1 MLNRGGDSM
10 DGFVNLEDAVE
21 AESKSQLDSI
31 ERLASVSAF
40 TLLIAA
46 TWLAWPALQS
56 AMDGG
61 PLITGLG
68 YPLIILA
75 WGIFV
80 QDLGVLD
87 KKGRSRVGAAATISW
102 LPISVIAISQLEGDI
117 SQMVGMGLLL
127 IVSLALFRV
136 SRTILQGGFAVMKFR
151 ALMGLL
157 GCVLA
162 ASLLSTSSFDD
173 NSSFV
178 QIAFFGIGVVL
189 TGADWFGNDDQRAMR
204 KEFDIRLN
212 ALENYM
218 LLLKS
223 QGSAVDQAASLVM
236 TAREEGHRDPSWG
249 MRLLDEAEEDIE
261 RSLSLAGD
269 VEAIKADSLDAVNQA
284 EEIAPIV
291 KRPRKAWDMGQR
303 EVELGSL
310 REGESLF
317 REAKKRANEIIEWW
331 GKAETAISE
340 GSLLLAE
347 SEHAPESL
355 EELLADARKKL
366 YAEKPMKAYEFAMV
380 IPDQLAA
387 SGDALEIAE
396 DSVKKAARQ
405 LKSADGINKGSLEER
420 LERSEAALDSGD
432 HAQAKGLAD
441 GIVRE
446 IIAEREAMDVVRRAL
461 RQKVHLISRW
471 LEREDASDWNGRL
484 IEIENAAD
492 SLEWTHA
499 ATLLGRLTK
508 DLDTEGK
515 SSDEASELL
524 EFVLDEWKTLR
535 NQCDASGI
543 KVDDEERRST
553 EESISLAQE
562 AHKVGRIDEA
572 LESLGL
578 ADGFM
583 EKLRRRV

>member
-1 MLNRGGDSM
+1 M
-10 DGFVNLEDAVE
+10 DGFVNLDDAVK
-21 AESKSQLDSI
+21 AENKSQLDSI
-31 ERLASVSAF
+31 ERLAGLSAF

-68 YPLIILA
+68 YPLIILG

-80 QDLGVLD
+80 QDLGLLD

-117 SQMVGMGLLL
+117 SQLVGMGLLL
-127 IVSLALFRV
+127 LVSLALFRV
-136 SRTILQGGFAVMKFR
+136 SRTILQGGHAVMKFR
-151 ALMGLL
+151 ALMGVL

-162 ASLLSTSSFDD
+162 ASLLSTSDFNE
-173 NSSFV
+173 NSSLI
-178 QIAFFGIGVVL
+178 QIAICGIGIVL
-189 TGADWFGNDDQRAMR
+189 TGADWFGNDEQRAMR
-204 KEFDIRLN
+204 KVFDTRLN
-212 ALENYM
+212 SLENYV

-223 QGSAVDQAASLVM
+223 QGSAVDQAASLIM

-269 VEAIKADSLDAVNQA
+269 VEAIKADSLAAVNQA
-284 EEIAPIV
+284 EDIAPIV

-317 REAKKRANEIIEWW
+317 RQAKIRANEIIEWW
-331 GKAETAISE
+331 EKAETAIRDGS
-340 GSLLLAE
+340 SLLAKA
-347 SEHAPESL
+347 EHAPESL

-387 SGDALEIAE
+387 SGDAMEIAE
-396 DSVKKAARQ
+396 ESVKKAAKQ
-405 LKSADGINKGSLEER
+405 LKSADGINKESLEER
-420 LERSEAALDSGD
+420 LERSETALDSGD

-446 IIAEREAMDVVRRAL
+446 IIAEREAMDIVRRAL

-499 ATLLGRLTK
+499 ATLLERLTK
-508 DLDTEGK
+508 DLDAEGK

-524 EFVLDEWKTLR
+524 EFVMDEWKTLR

-553 EESISLAQE
+553 EEAIGLAQE